1 MIRTTAICE
10 ISMIKQPTIKI
21 VIASQKILD
30 VQGNGRKEKGT
41 LPCLTLEG
49 DWNYAGSVKVFPKIF
64 KIAEGSK

>member
-21 VIASQKILD
+21 VIASQKIRRSREWRE
-30 VQGNGRKEKGT
+30 RKGYST
-41 LPCLTLEG
+41 VLNFRG